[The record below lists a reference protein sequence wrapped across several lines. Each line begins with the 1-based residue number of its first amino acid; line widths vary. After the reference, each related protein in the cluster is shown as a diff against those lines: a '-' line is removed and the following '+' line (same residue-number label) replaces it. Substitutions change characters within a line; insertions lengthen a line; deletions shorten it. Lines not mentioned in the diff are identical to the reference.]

1 MTPETLVTEFL
12 RALETRDLGRAE
24 SLLASGAILT
34 FPGAHAQFTTLAAMA
49 SWAGTRYRSVRKTIA
64 TFDRMD
70 SGSKVVLYCRGALAG
85 GWLDGSTFTDIRF
98 VDRFEI
104 ADGRILRQDVW
115 NDLAEFRPQTG
126 A

>member
-12 RALETRDLGRAE
+12 RALEARDLGRAG
-24 SLLASGAILT
+24 SLLASDAILT
-34 FPGAHAQFTTLAAMA
+34 FPGSAARFTSLEAMA
-49 SWAGTRYRSVRKTIA
+49 SWASTRYRSVRKTIA

-70 SGSKVVLYCRGALAG
+70 SGSAVVLYCRGTLAG
-85 GWLDGSTFTDIRF
+85 EWLDGSAFTGIRF

-115 NDLAEFRPQTG
+115 NDLAEFRPRAG